1 MQSGI
6 LSIYHEKTEQAGRQ
20 DHYFVSGGMCLVH
33 PNAQLEISCPEAC
46 LLADIDI
53 KNLKDGL
60 QKAQEKRSK
69 ATEEKEQHQCD
80 IEIETYEQIERAL
93 SAPSM

>member
-6 LSIYHEKTEQAGRQ
+6 LSIYHEKTEKAGRQ

-46 LLADIDI
+46 LLSDIDPKVMNI
-53 KNLKDGL
+53 IFDTNYIL
-60 QKAQEKRSK
+60 
-69 ATEEKEQHQCD
+69 
-80 IEIETYEQIERAL
+80 YVL
-93 SAPSM
+93 S